1 MNLGKR
7 FLVWAL
13 SYAVVGLGLGIY
25 MAASGNHGEI
35 PAHAHILLI
44 GFVINF
50 IYSIIHRLY
59 LLQPNPVLAGVH
71 FWLHQAA
78 SVTIAIGLFLVFGGF
93 VPEPTA
99 GPILGVAAF
108 AVLIGVLL
116 MLYMVVRYGAQQAP
130 A

>member
-13 SYAVVGLGLGIY
+13 SYAIVGLALGIY

-59 LLQPNPVLAGVH
+59 LLRPNPAMAGLH
-71 FWLHQAA
+71 FWLHQVA
-78 SVTIAIGLFLVFGGF
+78 SITIAIGLFLVFGGF

-99 GPILGVAAF
+99 GPILGIAAF
-108 AVLIGVLL
+108 GVLIGVVL
-116 MLYMVVRYGAQQAP
+116 MLYMVARYGAQQAP